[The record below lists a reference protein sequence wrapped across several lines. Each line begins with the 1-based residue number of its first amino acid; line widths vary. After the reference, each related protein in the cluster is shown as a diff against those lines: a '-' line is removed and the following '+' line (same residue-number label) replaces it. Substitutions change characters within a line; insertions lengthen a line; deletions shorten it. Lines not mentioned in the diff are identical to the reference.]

1 MSELPP
7 LMRDQRKVDAEHL
20 KLLAVFHFVVA
31 GLSIV
36 GLGFLCMHWFFM
48 HSIFDN
54 PEMFKH
60 AKDGPPPKEFFAIFK
75 WFYVVIGVC
84 IVTGGIANLVSGWLI
99 LQRRARVFSLIVA
112 GLDCAFVLLG
122 TALGA
127 FTFVVLL
134 RDSVREV
141 YEAAREPTPPTMS

>member
-7 LMRDQRKVDAEHL
+7 LMRDQRKVDGEHL

-31 GLSIV
+31 GLSIL
-36 GLGFLCMHWFFM
+36 GLGILFLHWFFM

-54 PEMFKH
+54 PDLFKQ
-60 AKDGPPPKEFFAIFK
+60 AKNGPPPKEFFAIFQ
-75 WFYVVIGVC
+75 WFYVIFGAC
-84 IVTGGIANLVSGWLI
+84 LVTGGVLNVISGWAI
-99 LQRRARVFSLIVA
+99 LRRRARIYSLVVA
-112 GLDCAFVLLG
+112 GLDCAFVPLG

-141 YEAAREPTPPTMS
+141 YEAARSPVP